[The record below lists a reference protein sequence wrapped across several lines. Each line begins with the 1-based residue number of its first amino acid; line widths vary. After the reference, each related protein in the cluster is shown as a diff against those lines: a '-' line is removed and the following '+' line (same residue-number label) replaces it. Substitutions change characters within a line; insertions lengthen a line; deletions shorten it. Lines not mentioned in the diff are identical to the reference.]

1 MAIRWGE
8 DLGAPA
14 VVAVADIATTTYQPT
29 WNRPVGIGL
38 AALGYILGGYM
49 RIGGAFTK
57 NLGIAA
63 APWAMESIY
72 LYIKE
77 AAGVSTMAGQRLTMR
92 PAARLGTNMVVSPA
106 VTRQEETV
114 SLITP

>member
-1 MAIRWGE
+1 MAIKWME

-14 VVAVADIATTTYQPT
+14 VVAVADIVTTEQKPT

-38 AALGYILGGYM
+38 AAIGYIAGGVM
-49 RIGGAFTK
+49 GMGGPFVK

-72 LYIKE
+72 QYIKE
-77 AAGVSTMAGQRLTMR
+77 ATGTTSRMTMRAGR
-92 PAARLGTNMVVSPA
+92 PAARIA
-106 VTRQEETV
+106 EESHRIARSYQPEMAKATAF
-114 SLITP
+114 